1 MKLDADSP
9 QLGAPRRVPVS
20 LRVPADLAG
29 EVDAFAQEHGA
40 RKTDAYL
47 YLIKKGLRS
56 ENGAASEVAE
66 EAQRASEYRALLDD
80 LSALLRPPVSA
91 AREAQRVREAV
102 AAAAVRLPAI
112 ERAWLFGSFAR
123 GTQTP
128 QSDIDVRLEIDR
140 RQKFTLRDLGHFAKL
155 VQQAT
160 GRECDVVS
168 ASDLKNEA
176 LADAIEREKVLVYER
191 EAN

>member
-1 MKLDADSP
+1 MKPDVNSP
-9 QLGAPRRVPVS
+9 QLGTPRRVPVS

-29 EVDAFAQEHGA
+29 EVDAFAKEHGA

-47 YLIKKGLRS
+47 YLIKRGLRS
-56 ENGAASEVAE
+56 EDGADSEAAE
-66 EAQRASEYRALLDD
+66 EALRASEYRALLDD

-91 AREAQRVREAV
+91 ALEAQRVREAV
-102 AAAAVRLPAI
+102 AEAAMRLPAI

-123 GTQTP
+123 GTQTS

-140 RQKFTLRDLGHFAKL
+140 RRKFTLRDLGHFAKL

-191 EAN
+191 EAD